1 MDNDVQTKSPLKKIH
16 EDNCNSL
23 NINFKLEDFHY
34 LKKDQFLNSFNLS
47 NILNLNEKKYVIVH
61 YDEKWEIKNYSKAFS
76 GASSLTDIDAG
87 VNLFIQFLTDL
98 SEQTFGNIILT
109 TGTINTR
116 LINDFKNIS
125 KKLNQNVHEINLK
138 NGKIHLLLN
147 QDFFSISH
155 LISNC
160 SLFISCH
167 GAFTHIASNYQIR
180 ILDIIEKSKFNH
192 YNRITHHMKK
202 YKSLYRQNFVKL
214 SKAIINNS

>member
-1 MDNDVQTKSPLKKIH
+1 M
-16 EDNCNSL
+16 
-23 NINFKLEDFHY
+23 
-34 LKKDQFLNSFNLS
+34 
-47 NILNLNEKKYVIVH
+47 
-61 YDEKWEIKNYSKAFS
+61 
-76 GASSLTDIDAG
+76 TDIDAD
-87 VNLFIQFLTDL
+87 VNLFTQFLTDL

-116 LINDFKNIS
+116 LINDFKKIS
-125 KKLNQNVHEINLK
+125 KKLCQNVYEINLK
-138 NGKIHLLLN
+138 SGKIRLLLN

-180 ILDIIEKSKFNH
+180 ILDIIENSKINH

-214 SKAIINNS
+214 SKAILKNL